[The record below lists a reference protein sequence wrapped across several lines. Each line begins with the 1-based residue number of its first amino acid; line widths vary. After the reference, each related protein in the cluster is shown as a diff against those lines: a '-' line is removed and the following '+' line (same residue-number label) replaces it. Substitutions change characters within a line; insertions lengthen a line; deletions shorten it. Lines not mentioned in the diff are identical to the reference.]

1 MSERRLLVVSC
12 SLNPKSRSRRMAQ
25 AAAAAA
31 EAAGHPAELADLRDV
46 DLPICD
52 GASEMTASAHELRE
66 KISRAHAVIIAAPV
80 YNYDVNAAAKNLIE
94 ATGSAWNGKVVGLMA
109 AAGGRSSYMSLMG
122 LANSLML
129 DFRCWI
135 APRFVYATEGDAP
148 DEAPIPKPL
157 AARIEQL
164 VRTVWAAA
172 SALGTVKL
180 TG

>member
-1 MSERRLLVVSC
+1 MSDRPLLVISC
-12 SLNPKSRSRRMAQ
+12 SLNPTSRSRRLAQ
-25 AAAAAA
+25 VAAAAA
-31 EAAGHPAELADLRDV
+31 EAMGRRAEAIDLRDV

-52 GASEMTASAHELRE
+52 GGDDVSVSAHELRE
-66 KISRAHAVIIAAPV
+66 KISRAHAVLLAAPV

-94 ATGSAWNGKVVGLMA
+94 VTGSAWNGKVVGLMA

-129 DFRCWI
+129 DFRCWVV
-135 APRFVYATEGDAP
+135 PRFVYVTKDDAP
-148 DEAPIPKPL
+148 EDAPIPKPL

-164 VRTVWAAA
+164 ARTAWDAA
-172 SALGTVKL
+172 SVLRQVKL